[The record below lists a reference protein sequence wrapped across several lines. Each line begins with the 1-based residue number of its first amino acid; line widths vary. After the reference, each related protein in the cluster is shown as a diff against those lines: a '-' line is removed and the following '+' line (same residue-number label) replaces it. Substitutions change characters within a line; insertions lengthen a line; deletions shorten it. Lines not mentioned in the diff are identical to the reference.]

1 LFTLTVKHET
11 YTTAALQIFIPKAV
25 SLNTL
30 FSSLSTLTQC
40 PFYKDYPLKI
50 TGTPTNQRVV
60 TPAVYFFLLGCMAL
74 PFFNDFPLLIKISES
89 FRNLSTPFFSLAGLF
104 LLFECLL
111 PKQYL
116 KITYPDIYF
125 VLVSIILVWISVLCN
140 INKSGSVCGVNIC
153 GAERMMSAG
162 LGISVRLGLLLGFIH
177 LIRTESMNRIS
188 RFIRLGF
195 YLSFLYVLLEL
206 INSYIPYYLGYASPG
221 LLNSVQ
227 GYFHLRIGDIAP
239 NRTRGLAF
247 EPSYQGVFLII
258 CLPFLVADPIS
269 GRRLRNIFAWM
280 VCLITSTSLTG
291 LAAASTFFI
300 IYKLK
305 GVKLFMAM
313 VSILIIF
320 AALSTYFLSSHSNL
334 KLLDIYG
341 TGFVSTITRAASWV
355 AGIYAVANNYVFGVG
370 PGMAGYWV
378 TNYYPGFSALSS
390 EMPAWYHLGRTT
402 FDAPTFASLLT
413 FILDYGVV
421 PFCIAIA
428 YLFYTGVLQDALRS
442 RIGRASIIALL
453 VASLGL
459 DGYEVWGY
467 WLFLAMILSRSWGRL
482 DVLADCVGG
491 VKNIKP
497 KNEYS
502 TVCSTY

>member
-1 LFTLTVKHET
+1 MGNAVKIAGT
-11 YTTAALQIFIPKAV
+11 G
-25 SLNTL
+25 LNERV
-30 FSSLSTLTQC
+30 
-40 PFYKDYPLKI
+40 
-50 TGTPTNQRVV
+50 GTP
-60 TPAVYFFLLGCMAL
+60 AGYFFLLGCMAL
-74 PFFNDFPLLIKISES
+74 PFFNDFPLLITISDS
-89 FRNLSTPFFSLAGLF
+89 FRNLSTPFFSLAGMF
-104 LLFECLL
+104 LIFECLL
-111 PKQYL
+111 PRQYL
-116 KITYPDIYF
+116 KITYPDIFF
-125 VLVSIILVWISVLCN
+125 VLISITLVWISVLWN
-140 INKSGSVCGVNIC
+140 INKSGSICGINIC
-153 GAERMMSAG
+153 GAEKMMSTG
-162 LGISVRLGLLLGFIH
+162 LGISARLGLLLVFVH
-177 LIRTESMNRIS
+177 LIRTESMDRIS
-188 RFIRLGF
+188 KFMRLGF
-195 YLSFLYVLLEL
+195 YLSFMYVLLEL

-269 GRRLRNIFAWM
+269 GRRIRTIFAWM
-280 VCLITSTSLTG
+280 ICLISSTSLTG
-291 LAAASTFFI
+291 LAAASAFFI

-305 GVKLFMAM
+305 GVKLFMAV
-313 VSILIIF
+313 VSILIIV
-320 AALSTYFLSSHSNL
+320 AALSTYFLSSDSNL

-341 TGFVSTITRAASWV
+341 TGFVSTITRTASWV
-355 AGIYAVANNYVFGVG
+355 AGIYAVVDNFSFGAG

-378 TNYYPGFSALSS
+378 TDYYPGFSALSS

-402 FDAPTFASLLT
+402 FEAPTFSSLLT
-413 FILDYGVV
+413 FILDYGVF

-482 DVLADCVGG
+482 DVLAHCVGASRISSC
-491 VKNIKP
+491 KINIAP
-497 KNEYS
+497 SVAPLRVVTPCYRGASSAGLNEGNS
-502 TVCSTY
+502 